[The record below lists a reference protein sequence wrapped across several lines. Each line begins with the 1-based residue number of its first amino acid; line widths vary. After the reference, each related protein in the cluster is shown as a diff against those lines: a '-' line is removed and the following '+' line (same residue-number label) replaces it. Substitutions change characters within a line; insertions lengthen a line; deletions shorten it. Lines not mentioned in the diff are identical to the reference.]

1 MRWVRYLEGSWELVL
16 VITISTRV
24 RWRRLY
30 KEAAFSPL
38 SSASRGENTDQG
50 RSEAAGLVPGTGTL
64 RPLCAEGEAAVGG
77 VLELDPAQG
86 EEEGEEGG
94 VSSGLAAVGSGKAL
108 VGN

>member
-1 MRWVRYLEGSWELVL
+1 MEGSWELVL

-30 KEAAFSPL
+30 KEAAFPPL

-64 RPLCAEGEAAVGG
+64 RPLCAEGEAVASCPDLSQAVTRETTWAGG
-77 VLELDPAQG
+77 G
-86 EEEGEEGG
+86 E
-94 VSSGLAAVGSGKAL
+94 
-108 VGN
+108 